1 MGAIYVVRIF
11 GGNICCENLCLF
23 FSQNEA
29 DSKVSG
35 LLADLHST
43 RQQLH
48 SFQEIFTKEKGGLQQ
63 EIDTLTQQKVTSESL
78 AASLQT
84 QLEAKEKV
92 VTEEKRQNGKLVDE
106 MEAKDELITSL
117 KDQLQSAEDVVTS
130 IRKEEEMEKIKLI
143 RQLEDVQEQVRMKE
157 KVKGRGW
164 ITRYFV
170 VTFDLVQEFEAT
182 LTLCREAEEKVK
194 VQISGRQMMVVIAGL
209 FCFSAQLIL

>member
-1 MGAIYVVRIF
+1 MKLQLD
-11 GGNICCENLCLF
+11 IC
-23 FSQNEA
+23 QEA
-29 DSKVSG
+29 SC
-35 LLADLHST
+35 
-43 RQQLH
+43 
-48 SFQEIFTKEKGGLQQ
+48 KEKDGLQQ
-63 EIDTLTQQKVTSESL
+63 EISTLKQQLGSFQQQKVTSESL

-84 QLEAKEKV
+84 QLEAKEQV

-164 ITRYFV
+164 ITRHLV
-170 VTFDLVQEFEAT
+170 VTFDLVQELEAA
-182 LTLCREAEEKVK
+182 LTSFTEAEEKVK
-194 VQISGRQMMVVIAGL
+194 VHDKTTN
-209 FCFSAQLIL
+209 LIY